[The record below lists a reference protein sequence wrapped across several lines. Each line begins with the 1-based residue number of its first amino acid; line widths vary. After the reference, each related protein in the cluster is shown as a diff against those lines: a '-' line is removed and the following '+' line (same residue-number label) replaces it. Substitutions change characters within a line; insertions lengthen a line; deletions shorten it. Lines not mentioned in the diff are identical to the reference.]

1 MEMATSQVLIVLGMA
16 LIVVGFVVIVLAFL
30 LLAAKSDK
38 GGRISGG
45 GAVIIGPL
53 PIVFGTDRKTLK
65 TVVLLSIVLTLSL
78 LVVMIVSYFLR

>member
-1 MEMATSQVLIVLGMA
+1 MATTQVLIGLGMA
-16 LIVVGFVVIVLAFL
+16 LILVGFVVIVLAFL